1 MSEEAVARLHER
13 IEYLLNR
20 MDKLE
25 VGMEKLMDAHQKI
38 QIERARE
45 HGYFAGVAALAAL
58 IGGIIVKFL

>member
-1 MSEEAVARLHER
+1 MSEEAIARLHER

-25 VGMEKLMDAHQKI
+25 ANMEKLMLDNQKI

-45 HGYFAGVAALAAL
+45 HGYVAGAAALAAL
-58 IGGIIVKFL
+58 VGGVIARFL